1 MKVEK
6 VKSLAINEDYQAL
19 PGFSSLS
26 SGRLDSNQRP
36 LAPHAN
42 ALPGCATSR
51 NFQTGCKSKIKNSR
65 PKMNSPVNLIFAQF
79 LIDEAA
85 N

>member
-1 MKVEK
+1 MTALCQEAWKKVRSEK
-6 VKSLAINEDYQAL
+6 GEKGEKGEKAAEWL
-19 PGFSSLS
+19 PFWIL

-51 NFQTGCKSKIKNSR
+51 GLQLLNAQRFSIAGWQKYTKI
-65 PKMNSPVNLIFAQF
+65 
-79 LIDEAA
+79 
-85 N
+85 